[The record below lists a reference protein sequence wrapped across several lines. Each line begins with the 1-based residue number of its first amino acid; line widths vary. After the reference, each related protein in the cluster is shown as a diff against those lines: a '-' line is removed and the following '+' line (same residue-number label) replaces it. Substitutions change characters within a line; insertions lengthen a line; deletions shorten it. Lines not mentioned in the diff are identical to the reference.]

1 MQNFSQATCSGGMLS
16 CSFTANLTRSA
27 DAMSTNIAGGYT
39 RNTTRNATFHNES
52 SLPQVLTQL
61 AVVDGN
67 DRFGGGIETASI
79 IIYSLIIVVAF
90 FGNSLLVLTMTLTK
104 QMRTTTNYFLLN
116 MAIGDLLVA
125 FVCAPFQLASWKL
138 PSIKTFDS
146 RICKSIPFLQLSTVG
161 ISIYTM
167 VAVAL
172 LR

>member
-1 MQNFSQATCSGGMLS
+1 MQNFSEATCSGGMLS
-16 CSFTANLTRSA
+16 CSFTSNLTHGA
-27 DAMSTNIAGGYT
+27 NVMTTNMAREFTKNI
-39 RNTTRNATFHNES
+39 TRNAAFHNES
-52 SLPQVLTQL
+52 SLPPVLTQF
-61 AVVDGN
+61 AVVDGD
-67 DRFGGGIETASI
+67 DRFGEGIETASL

-125 FVCAPFQLASWKL
+125 VVCAPYQLASWKL
-138 PSIKTFDS
+138 PSIKIFDS
-146 RICKSIPFLQLSTVG
+146 RVCKSIPFLQLSTVG